1 MQFVMCELA
10 SMTIAEYRQRTNLSL
25 EEFAALLGLKSK
37 GYMSDIERSN
47 RCSAKIAL
55 AIEQHSGGLVDA
67 ATLSDDVAL
76 VRRAAA

>member
-1 MQFVMCELA
+1 
-10 SMTIAEYRQRTNLSL
+10 MTIAEYRQRTGLSL
-25 EEFAALLGLKSK
+25 EDFAAAVDLKSK

-55 AIEQHSGGLVDA
+55 AIEQHSQGLVDA
-67 ATLSDDVAL
+67 ATLNDDVAL